1 MTLPDIDPVIFHIG
15 PLALRWYALAYV
27 AGIAAGW
34 WYLSQLIRK
43 EALWAPYPAPLSRE
57 HLEDLI
63 IWMALGIILGGR
75 IGYVLFY
82 DLAPILK
89 NPLQFFKV
97 WEGGM
102 SFHGG
107 FIGVCIAGILYARR
121 HRINPWTLG
130 DLLALAAPIGLFF
143 GRIANFINGELW
155 GRTTESPF
163 GMVFCN
169 KYILQQYGGVCPAG
183 YLPRHP
189 SQLYEA
195 VLEGIVLFVIG
206 YMLVHIYRK
215 LRQPGVIMGTFVAG
229 YGIARVLVEFVRE
242 PDAQMLPFF
251 KTVITMGQT
260 LSLLMIIGGGISIW
274 LALSGKTLPAGFEPP
289 ADETKAPDGLA

>member
-1 MTLPDIDPVIFHIG
+1 MTLPDIDPVLLHIG

-27 AGIAAGW
+27 AGIAVGW
-34 WYLSQLIRK
+34 WYLTQLIRK
-43 EALWAPYPAPLSRE
+43 ESLWAPYPAPLSRE
-57 HLEDLI
+57 NLEDLI

-107 FIGVCIAGILYARR
+107 FIGVCIAGVLYSRR

-130 DLLALAAPIGLFF
+130 DLLSCAAPIGLFF

-155 GRTTESPF
+155 GRTTDAPW

-169 KYILQQYGGVCPAG
+169 KYLLQQYGGVCPAG

-195 VLEGIVLFVIG
+195 VLEGILLFVVG
-206 YMLVHIYRK
+206 YLLVHVYRK
-215 LRQPGVIMGTFVAG
+215 LRQPGLIMGVFVAG
-229 YGIARVLVEFVRE
+229 YGLARVLVEFVRE

-251 KTVITMGQT
+251 KHVITMGQT
-260 LSLLMIIGGGISIW
+260 LSLLMIIGGGIAIW
-274 LALSGKTLPAGFEPP
+274 LALRGKTLPAGFT
-289 ADETKAPDGLA
+289 ATHETKAPDGLA